1 MNPKTRKER
10 FVVVGG
16 CAAGMSAASKAK
28 RLNPKLDVLVFEK
41 TPHVSYSACGIPYFI
56 ADLVRDA
63 SELVTLTPEDFR
75 VQRGIDVCT
84 RHEVV
89 GIKPVQRLV
98 TVVDLETR
106 KEVCVGYEKLV
117 ISVGG
122 RPSRPALPGMD
133 LKNVFTIQTLEDGI
147 HIKQFIDENHPG
159 QVVIVG
165 GGYIAMEMAEACCVR
180 GLDVIILEKRAQILD
195 GFETDIVEQVA
206 AELKAN
212 KVTVETSVVIERLHG
227 NSSGKV
233 TSVAFDDKSVQ
244 AELVLVCAGLRPS
257 TQLAAEAG
265 VRTGNS
271 GAIAVDWKLQ
281 TNVSNIYAAG
291 DCVEVRNHVSGKPD
305 YIPLGPTANKQGRV
319 VGENVGG
326 GTAKFP
332 GVVGTSV
339 FKTFGLAVART
350 GLECERARSLGFDAD
365 VVTVDAPARAGYFSR
380 QQKIR
385 VSVIFDKRSRRLLG
399 AQIVGPDGVSKRI
412 DIFAAALTN
421 RMTLN
426 QMAYLDLSYAPPFAP
441 VWDPVLV
448 AVNVARG
455 KLR

>member
-1 MNPKTRKER
+1 MNPKTRKEQ

-63 SELVTLTPEDFR
+63 AELVTLTPEDFR

-180 GLDVIILEKRAQILD
+180 GLDVIILEKRAQI
-195 GFETDIVEQVA
+195 
-206 AELKAN
+206 
-212 KVTVETSVVIERLHG
+212 
-227 NSSGKV
+227 
-233 TSVAFDDKSVQ
+233 
-244 AELVLVCAGLRPS
+244 
-257 TQLAAEAG
+257 
-265 VRTGNS
+265 
-271 GAIAVDWKLQ
+271 
-281 TNVSNIYAAG
+281 
-291 DCVEVRNHVSGKPD
+291 
-305 YIPLGPTANKQGRV
+305 
-319 VGENVGG
+319 
-326 GTAKFP
+326 
-332 GVVGTSV
+332 
-339 FKTFGLAVART
+339 
-350 GLECERARSLGFDAD
+350 
-365 VVTVDAPARAGYFSR
+365 
-380 QQKIR
+380 
-385 VSVIFDKRSRRLLG
+385 
-399 AQIVGPDGVSKRI
+399 
-412 DIFAAALTN
+412 
-421 RMTLN
+421 
-426 QMAYLDLSYAPPFAP
+426 
-441 VWDPVLV
+441 
-448 AVNVARG
+448 
-455 KLR
+455 